1 MTPKIPDPPKM
12 PDPVRIPSPDDPE
25 LIAARRR
32 KMQEDAAGRQGRGST
47 MLSND
52 STATGTPSFNR
63 TTLG

>member
-1 MTPKIPDPPKM
+1 MTPKIPDLPKM

-25 LIAARRR
+25 LIVARRR
-32 KMQEDAAGRQGRGST
+32 KMQEDANGRQGRFST